1 MPMPLNRALPLASVL
16 LLSLLFFAGCA
27 APEPE
32 PAPVDHGAGTVL
44 RADPAVDAIIPEDYK
59 IEKLQGGFQFTEGP
73 VWINKDGGYLLFSD
87 IPANAV
93 YKWTPDG
100 QVTDFLKPVFEGEIE
115 EGRSVGS
122 NGLLLDPDGNLLLCE
137 HGGRRVSRMGEDG
150 TRTTVVDKYEGKGL
164 NSPND
169 AVFHSDGS
177 LYFTDPP
184 YGFPKQDDDPAK
196 ELDFNGVYRLV
207 DGKLTLL
214 NRDQTRPNGI
224 GLSPDE
230 KTLYV
235 ANSDAERKVWMSY
248 PVNDDGTV
256 GEGAV
261 FFDATSNQ
269 GEGVPDGL
277 TLDAQGNVYGTGPGG
292 VWIISPEGKHL
303 GTIQPEEVPAN
314 ATFGDADGMTL
325 YMTARKGLYRIRL
338 NAKGLGR

>member
-1 MPMPLNRALPLASVL
+1 MLKFFYVASIL
-16 LLSLLFFAGCA
+16 LISLVFSGGCA

-44 RADPAVDAIIPEDYK
+44 RVDPAVDAIIPEDYK
-59 IEKLQGGFQFTEGP
+59 IEKLQDGFQFTEGP

-100 QVTDFLKPVFEGEIE
+100 QVTDFLKPVFEE
-115 EGRSVGS
+115 EYEDGRFVGS

-169 AVFHSDGS
+169 AVVHSDGS

-184 YGFPKQDDDPAK
+184 YGFAQQDDDPAK
-196 ELDFNGVYRLV
+196 ELDFNGIYRFGT

-235 ANSDAERKVWMSY
+235 ANSDASKKVWMAY

-256 GEGAV
+256 GAPAV
-261 FFDATSNQ
+261 FFDATLSEA
-269 GEGVPDGL
+269 EGVPDGL

-292 VWIISPEGKHL
+292 VWIFSPEGKHL

-325 YMTARKGLYRIRL
+325 YMTARTGLYRIRL